1 MNALPEGDALTLA
14 RLVRERAVSPGEL
27 LDGAIAAMQ
36 RLNPQLNAVIRPL
49 LDEARHSLD
58 AGVPAGPFAGVP
70 YLIKDLLSDY
80 AGVPTSSGS
89 RFTADYTPQRD
100 AELVARSKAAGLVIF
115 GKTNTPEFGLTPFT
129 EPALFGPTH
138 NPWNLAHT
146 PGGSSGG
153 SGAAVA
159 AGVVPMAGGGD
170 GGGSI
175 RIPASCCGLV
185 GLKPSRGR
193 NPTGPDRGD
202 IWFGA
207 VAEHPLTRSVRDTAA
222 ALDALSGPDVGAPRH
237 APKPDTAFLASL
249 DTPVRKLRVAM
260 TTRPMLAE
268 HMDRECVRGA
278 EATAKL
284 LESLGH
290 DVEIAH
296 PPIDRDAFV
305 QAFLVLLIAE
315 TAADIAEY
323 TDKLGRAPRRGEL
336 EPATAALVRLGAVHT
351 AGELT
356 RAVRELQAQTRRLA
370 AWMADYDVLLTPTLA
385 EPPFKIGAYQPSR
398 TDRLAMTALNH
409 LPLASVAKR
418 GGLIA
423 QMAADIFRFI
433 PNTPVAN
440 VTGEPSISLP
450 LHWTAD
456 GLPVGMMFTA
466 PLGDEITLLQLAR
479 QLEQAQPWADRRP
492 PTHAHAE
499 A

>member
-1 MNALPEGDALTLA
+1 MNALPEGDALALA
-14 RLVRERAVSPGEL
+14 QLVRDGEVTPAEL
-27 LDGAIAAMQ
+27 LDAAISATQ
-36 RLNPQLNAVIRPL
+36 RLNPTLNAIVRPL
-49 LDEARHSLD
+49 YDEARHTLD
-58 AGVPAGPFAGVP
+58 AGVGNGPFAGVP
-70 YLIKDLLSDY
+70 YLIKDLLADY
-80 AGVPTSSGS
+80 AGVPTTSGS
-89 RFTADYTPQRD
+89 RFTSEYVPAND

-129 EPALFGPTH
+129 EPALFGPAR
-138 NPWNLAHT
+138 NPWDTERT

-153 SGAAVA
+153 SGAAIA
-159 AGVVPMAGGGD
+159 AGLVPMAGGGD

-207 VAEHPLTRSVRDTAA
+207 VVEHPLTRSVRDTAA

-237 APKPDTAFLASL
+237 APKPEQSFLASL
-249 DTPVRKLRVAM
+249 DTPVRPLRIAV
-260 TTRPMLAE
+260 TTQPMLAD

-278 EATAKL
+278 EATAQL

-290 DVEIAH
+290 TVEIAH

-305 QAFLVLLIAE
+305 QAFLVLLVAE
-315 TAADIAEY
+315 TAADIGEY
-323 TDKLGRAPRRGEL
+323 TDKLGHAPRRGEL
-336 EPATAALVRLGAVHT
+336 EPATEALVRLGRVHS
-351 AGELT
+351 AEELT
-356 RAVRELQAQTRRLA
+356 RALRELQAQTRRIA
-370 AWMADYDVLLTPTLA
+370 AWMADYDVMLAPTLA
-385 EPPFKIGAYQPSR
+385 EPPFIIGSYQPSR
-398 TDRLAMTALNH
+398 RDTLAMAALNR
-409 LPLASVAKR
+409 LPLAGLAKR
-418 GGLIA
+418 SGLVE
-423 QMAADIFRFI
+423 QMAQDIFRFI

-440 VTGEPSISLP
+440 VTGEPAISLP
-450 LHWTAD
+450 LHWSPD

-479 QLEQAQPWADRRP
+479 QLEQAQPWAQRRP
-492 PTHAHAE
+492 PIHARAD